1 MNPFVAS
8 NNLYS
13 LYIAVTYETS
23 LSKATYSD
31 VIAGHRHLIREHS
44 RLSIFP
50 FFFNFHVY

>member
-23 LSKATYSD
+23 LSKATYGD
-31 VIAGHRHLIREHS
+31 VGGTDIYEDNILVHL
-44 RLSIFP
+44 LFL
-50 FFFNFHVY
+50 FFSFY